1 MTWPTNLLQKTRVL
15 VVLVVIFNS
24 AGNVLL
30 AKGMRQIGEIQRWSF
45 HTLGI
50 YFLRTFTSG
59 WIWLGMGSLLLFLVS
74 WLVVLSW
81 ADYSYVLPAAAAGYA
96 LAPLLGHFL
105 LGETVT
111 LPHWVGIALVC
122 MGVAIV
128 GRTSPATTSRS

>member
-1 MTWPTNLLQKTRVL
+1 MSGAKNLLQKTRFL

-30 AKGMRQIGEIQRWSF
+30 AKGMRQIGELQRWSL
-45 HTLGI
+45 HTLGF
-50 YFLRTFTSG
+50 YFVRTFTSV

-81 ADYSYVLPAAAAGYA
+81 ADYSYVLPAAASGYA

-105 LGETVT
+105 LGEAVT
-111 LPHWVGIALVC
+111 LPHWVGVVFIC

-128 GRTSPATTSRS
+128 GRTPPSTAGVG